1 VIKITIYYHF
11 IKTIIA
17 AVILISFVGG
27 VYADIPVHSDPELTA
42 LSTVTSMDAQ
52 GIITT
57 STAVSLQ
64 LGSDTLDDPPL
75 ENGGYLY
82 GWRTGGNPSRMIGYT
97 VDPWVGEILGTPLPM
112 GEVQYTAGYNEV
124 VTAVSGSIGYHKI
137 MGVSTANKTSGA
149 DNIAA
154 DKQVTFIGGDG
165 GRMTSSEDILID
177 GTGAQTVATNQV
189 CCPFAGATNPFFPQF
204 CNIVMSGSSA
214 DISTGSILTSAGMRF
229 IAASADIP
237 VAETY
242 RINAKGATLS
252 GNYADANGIVSAF
265 MKAHIQEGTEQQVP
279 KRYPPT
285 DIIGFIPVKS
295 EDLSYSEISTA
306 SGSIRSFTKD
316 MQYQSGISLI

>member
-1 VIKITIYYHF
+1 MMTVIT
-11 IKTIIA
+11 
-17 AVILISFVGG
+17 AVIFLSFVG
-27 VYADIPVHSDPELTA
+27 VAYADIPVHSDPGLAA
-42 LSTVTSMDAQ
+42 LSTVTSMEAQ

-64 LGSDTLDDPPL
+64 LGSATLNDPPL

-97 VDPWVGEILGTPLPM
+97 VDPWVGEILGIPLPL

-124 VTAVSGSIGYHKI
+124 VTAVSGSVSYQKI
-137 MGVSTANKTSGA
+137 MGISIANKTSGE
-149 DNIAA
+149 DNIAV
-154 DKQVTFIGGDG
+154 DRQLTFIGGDG
-165 GRMTSSEDILID
+165 GRMTASEDILID
-177 GTGAQTVATNQV
+177 GTGAQTVAANQV
-189 CCPFAGATNPFFPQF
+189 CCPFAGATNQFFPQF

-214 DISTGSILTSAGMRF
+214 DISTGSISTSAGGRF

-242 RINAKGATLS
+242 LINVKGATLS
-252 GNYADANGIVSAF
+252 GDYADASGSVSAF
-265 MKAHIQEGTEQQVP
+265 MKVHIQEGTEQQVP

-306 SGSIRSFTKD
+306 SGLIHSFTKD
-316 MQYQSGISLI
+316 MQYQSGIHLV